1 MEQFRPTG
9 FRILPPVVKNLLI
22 INTLFFLGTMAF
34 SSRIDLN
41 EYLGLHYFTSPM
53 FRPHQLVT
61 YMFMHGSFT
70 HILFNMF
77 ALWMF
82 GNTLENVWGPKR
94 FLIYYMVTGI
104 GAGLIQILVLYF
116 RISSIESTLDPQMI
130 SYVQEKGYD
139 LLMEGKNFAD
149 PAVGKLNLLINTT
162 TIGASGAVFGILLA
176 FGMMFPNSL
185 IYVYF
190 AIPVKA
196 KYFVMI
202 YGAIE
207 LFSGVSGTADNVAHF
222 AHLGGMIFGFLLL
235 LYWKK
240 R

>member
-1 MEQFRPTG
+1 M
-9 FRILPPVVKNLLI
+9 
-22 INTLFFLGTMAF
+22 
-34 SSRIDLN
+34 
-41 EYLGLHYFTSPM
+41 
-53 FRPHQLVT
+53 
-61 YMFMHGSFT
+61 
-70 HILFNMF
+70 
-77 ALWMF
+77 
-82 GNTLENVWGPKR
+82 
-94 FLIYYMVTGI
+94 
-104 GAGLIQILVLYF
+104 
-116 RISSIESTLDPQMI
+116 
-130 SYVQEKGYD
+130 VQEKGYD
-139 LLMEGKNFAD
+139 LLMEGKNYAD
-149 PAVGKLNLLINTT
+149 PVIGKLNLLINTT

-222 AHLGGMIFGFLLL
+222 AHLGGMIFGYLLL